1 MVHRRTGVFA
11 GLAALAAL
19 AVGVAA
25 FTAPATAGSETEK
38 AKVGAKAPDFTLT
51 DATGQEHTLS
61 SYTGKGQVVVLEW
74 FNAGCPYVVRH
85 HEKYQTMSNLAAK
98 YKGKVTWLA
107 VNSSAEGKEGY
118 GMDKEA
124 MAKWKIAYPIL
135 LDADGGVGHLY
146 GAKTTPHM
154 YIIDA
159 KGTLVYAGAIDN
171 DQGDKKSPTE
181 KVNYVAKALDEV
193 LAGKAVTESETKAYG
208 CSVKYAKK

>member
-1 MVHRRTGVFA
+1 MVIRRTGLFA
-11 GLAALAAL
+11 GLATVAAL
-19 AVGVAA
+19 AVGFAA
-25 FTAPATAGSETEK
+25 FTSPATAGGDAEH

-74 FNAGCPYVVRH
+74 FNAGCPFVVRH
-85 HEKYQTMSNLAAK
+85 HEKYQTMSDLAAK

-107 VNSSAEGKEGY
+107 VNSSASGKQGF

-135 LDADGGVGHLY
+135 IDADGGVGHMY

-154 YIIDA
+154 FIIDA
-159 KGTLVYAGAIDN
+159 KGTLVYAGAID
-171 DQGDKKSPTE
+171 DDSGDKKSPTE
-181 KVNYVAKALDEV
+181 KVNYVANALDEV
-193 LAGKAVTESETKAYG
+193 LAGKPVTEAETRSYG
-208 CSVKYAKK
+208 CSVKYAK